1 MAFNRR
7 KLVAV
12 YNSVGCCRISMNIFS
27 RINHCV
33 TLSTLLIPNR
43 ADFWTE
49 IFVIATGEGE
59 CNGRLLDRGKLGR
72 VVHSGGDH
80 RRRTVGHRPL
90 MGEWRHCRS
99 HDRFGAWPVVV
110 EGASAETQTDAGPP
124 SSARSVLIW
133 INLLDRTQ
141 ARAQWPARCC
151 CDPTWGERRSPKP
164 NRSFGSASRGCA
176 STLSYSSAEA

>member
-99 HDRFGAWPVVV
+99 HDRFGASPVVV

-141 ARAQWPARCC
+141 ARAQWARAMLLRSYLGREAFAQAKSEL
-151 CDPTWGERRSPKP
+151 WEREPWMRKYPELFQ
-164 NRSFGSASRGCA
+164 R
-176 STLSYSSAEA
+176 